1 MLYSSE
7 KEEFNMWQIWL
18 IAAGVFLI
26 LEIFTMGFL
35 VFWLS
40 IGCLLAAL
48 ISLITDSII
57 IQTSVFVLSSG
68 VLILATKP
76 LVKKF
81 AERDNKKTNVYSL
94 VGRKAIV
101 TEEIDWASGNGQI
114 KFDGQVWSARTT
126 EQVNIAKGTEVEI
139 EKIEGVKAFVKPLKE
154 TVQN

>member
-1 MLYSSE
+1 
-7 KEEFNMWQIWL
+7 MWQIWL

-57 IQTSVFVLSSG
+57 IQTAVFVISSG
-68 VLILATKP
+68 LLIFATKP

-81 AERDNKKTNVYSL
+81 AEKDNKKTNVYSL

-101 TEEIDWASGNGQI
+101 TEDIDWASGNGQI
-114 KFDGQVWSARTT
+114 KFDGQVWSAKSS
-126 EQVNIAKGTEVEI
+126 EQINISKGTEVEI
-139 EKIEGVKAFVKPLKE
+139 EKIEGVKAFVKPIKE
-154 TVQN
+154 TIQNYFILL

>member
-1 MLYSSE
+1 
-7 KEEFNMWQIWL
+7 MWQIWL

-40 IGCLLAAL
+40 IGCLLAML
-48 ISLITDSII
+48 VSFVTDSLI
-57 IQTSVFVLSSG
+57 IQTTVFVLSSG
-68 VLILATKP
+68 LLIFATKP

-81 AERDNKKTNVYSL
+81 AEKDNKKTNVYSL

-101 TEEIDWASGNGQI
+101 TEDIDWASGNGQI

>member
-1 MLYSSE
+1 
-7 KEEFNMWQIWL
+7 MWQIWL
-18 IAAGVFLI
+18 IAAGVFLV

-40 IGCLLAAL
+40 IGCLFAMLVSFVTDNL
-48 ISLITDSII
+48 IV
-57 IQTSVFVLSSG
+57 QTTVFVLSSG
-68 VLILATKP
+68 LLIFATKP

-81 AERDNKKTNVYSL
+81 AEKDNKKTNVYSL
-94 VGRKAIV
+94 VGRKALV
-101 TEEIDWASGNGQI
+101 TEDIDWASGNGQI

-154 TVQN
+154 TIQN

>member
-1 MLYSSE
+1 
-7 KEEFNMWQIWL
+7 MWQIWL

-40 IGCLLAAL
+40 IGCLLAML
-48 ISLITDSII
+48 VSFVTDSLI
-57 IQTSVFVLSSG
+57 IQTTVFVLSSG
-68 VLILATKP
+68 LLIFATKP

-81 AERDNKKTNVYSL
+81 AEKDNKKTNVYSL

-101 TEEIDWASGNGQI
+101 TEDIDWASGNGQI

-139 EKIEGVKAFVKPLKE
+139 EKIEGVKAFVKPLH
-154 TVQN
+154 QYARSSY

>member
-1 MLYSSE
+1 
-7 KEEFNMWQIWL
+7 MWQIWL

-57 IQTSVFVLSSG
+57 IQTAVFVLSSG

-76 LVKKF
+76 
-81 AERDNKKTNVYSL
+81 
-94 VGRKAIV
+94 
-101 TEEIDWASGNGQI
+101 
-114 KFDGQVWSARTT
+114 
-126 EQVNIAKGTEVEI
+126 
-139 EKIEGVKAFVKPLKE
+139 
-154 TVQN
+154 

>member
-1 MLYSSE
+1 
-7 KEEFNMWQIWL
+7 MWQIWL
-18 IAAGVFLI
+18 IAAGVFLV
-26 LEIFTMGFL
+26 LEIFTLGFL
-35 VFWLS
+35 VFWLG

-48 ISLITDSII
+48 VSLITDSII
-57 IQTSVFVLSSG
+57 IQTTVFVFSSG
-68 VLILATKP
+68 LLIFATKP

-81 AERDNKKTNVYSL
+81 AEKDNKKTNVYSL

-101 TEEIDWASGNGQI
+101 TEDIDWASGNGQI